1 MAGYRPVPPAYQYT
15 DEDGE
20 ITLTAHDNG
29 AEIAIAVRDTGIG
42 IRDEAISRIFER
54 FVRLDEAR
62 GRHPE
67 GSGLGLAIVDQVART
82 HGGRVEVEDRP
93 GGGAIFRVVLPASPP
108 T

>member
-1 MAGYRPVPPAYQYT
+1 VAAGTRGSEVFLEVCDRGPGVPIK
-15 DEDGE
+15 DR
-20 ITLTAHDNG
+20 L
-29 AEIAIAVRDTGIG
+29 
-42 IRDEAISRIFER
+42 RIFER

-93 GGGAIFRVVLPASPP
+93 GGGAIFRAVLPGVEPGSR
-108 T
+108 